1 VHWVHTP
8 GCREQPLATLSVNE
22 LHALALEDPIARRR
36 AGVVIFLIAVAN
48 LNLGQVRKS
57 LCSRSEIWGGVLL
70 GFGTRMEAESPQ
82 SKSGASMMALVMS
95 SDGCCPGVNER
106 SCGAR
111 GCYPCG

>member
-57 LCSRSEIWGGVLL
+57 LCSRSEIWGGGRLAWIRDANGSRVAAVEERGIDDGSCDVVRRVL
-70 GFGTRMEAESPQ
+70 
-82 SKSGASMMALVMS
+82 SGS
-95 SDGCCPGVNER
+95 E
-106 SCGAR
+106 
-111 GCYPCG
+111 